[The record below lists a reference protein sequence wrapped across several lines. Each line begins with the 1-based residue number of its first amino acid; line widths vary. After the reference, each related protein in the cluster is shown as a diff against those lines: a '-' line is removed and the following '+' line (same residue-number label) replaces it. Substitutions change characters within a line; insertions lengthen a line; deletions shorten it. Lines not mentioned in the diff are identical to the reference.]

1 MEKRQKGGHS
11 VIFKPKSSAAPE
23 KKRAFLSLNA
33 KIFLVLILSV
43 AGMYSLFFMTFM
55 DSYIRQLNRE
65 SVLLR
70 RKTDTINEL
79 FEENMRL
86 RRGVEALIEELEKQP
101 RDSISKLWDGQ
112 NDLFV
117 MKPVDDRILTAR
129 RELVSDLN
137 SGRVR
142 EEKMRELGYGVF
154 VALLLVFFV
163 LELLWLIVRRWVLN
177 PVAKMVEATHHISS
191 GDFSFR
197 VPIASRFSKQDELDL
212 LARDFNKMARDIENN
227 IRDIRESEIFLQNLI
242 DTIPDGIRVLDE
254 EYNIVLTNRAYN
266 EICGGMFPRF
276 PKKCFEV
283 CRNAQPCAP
292 DQRECPL
299 RLLKQNPERPVTLIQ
314 RYADA
319 NGRERFIEVSAAAAF
334 HKKDDVTEL
343 WVIEML
349 RPLDKTIMLSHQQK
363 LSSVGTLA
371 SSVAHEMR
379 NPLGSVRLI
388 LENIL
393 DKMDSKPMN
402 PDDLKK
408 YLSLVH
414 EQICHCITVTSRML
428 KLSRKS
434 DGELSPVDM
443 VEVVTETAGLLEY
456 EAKKSGVA
464 VAVDAG
470 SDAAVV
476 LASDAEMRMMTVNLM
491 QNAFHAMADGG
502 KMTISISN
510 DGEAVRVD
518 FADTGCGIPPE
529 NLPRIFEPFFSER
542 RNDGSGTGLGLAIV
556 KSIVDGCG
564 GTISVESV
572 VGAGT
577 VFHLKFKAYKK

>member
-1 MEKRQKGGHS
+1 MIFGSKRS
-11 VIFKPKSSAAPE
+11 VLPDKS
-23 KKRAFLSLNA
+23 KKQRAFFSLNA

-43 AGMYSLFFMTFM
+43 AGMCSLFFMTFM
-55 DSYIRQLNRE
+55 DGYIRQLDRE

-70 RKTDTINEL
+70 RKTDAINEL

-86 RRGVEALIEELEKQP
+86 RRAITALNDGTEK
-101 RDSISKLWDGQ
+101 RDRNPMSIRSGGQ
-112 NDLFV
+112 NELFAL
-117 MKPVDDRILTAR
+117 KPLDDRILAAR

-142 EEKMRELGYGVF
+142 EEKMRELGYGVS

-197 VPIASRFSKQDELDL
+197 VPVASRFSKQDELDL
-212 LARDFNKMARDIENN
+212 LARDFNKMAQDIENN

-242 DTIPDGIRVLDE
+242 DTIPDGIRVLDD

-266 EICGGMFPRF
+266 EMCGGLFPRF

-283 CRNAQPCAP
+283 CGNALPCAP

-299 RLLKQNPERPVTLIQ
+299 QLLKQNPDRPVTLIQ

-319 NGRERFIEVSAAAAF
+319 DGRDLFFEVSAAAAF
-334 HKKDDVTEL
+334 HKKEEITEL
-343 WVIEML
+343 WVIEMI
-349 RPLDKTIMLSHQQK
+349 RPLDKTVMLSHQQK
-363 LSSVGTLA
+363 LSSVGMLA

-393 DKMDSKPMN
+393 DKMDSNPMKA
-402 PDDLKK
+402 DDLKK

-428 KLSRKS
+428 KLSRKA
-434 DGELSPVDM
+434 DGEFSPVDL

-456 EAKKSGVA
+456 EAKKSGIDVA
-464 VAVDAG
+464 IDVETD
-470 SDAAVV
+470 SAVV

-491 QNAFHAMADGG
+491 QNAFHAMAGGG
-502 KMTISISN
+502 KMRISITG
-510 DGEAVRVD
+510 DGKNVGVD
-518 FADTGCGIPPE
+518 FIDTGCGIPSG

-542 RNDGSGTGLGLAIV
+542 RNDGNGTGLGLAIV
-556 KSIVDGCG
+556 KSIVQSCG
-564 GTISVESV
+564 GSISVEST
-572 VGAGT
+572 VGEGT
-577 VFHLKFKAYKK
+577 VFHLVFKAHEK